1 MLAKGLGAEV
11 QEERPSARKAQQ
23 EQGTCSPGSP
33 VRRAHDCPLIRRGA
47 PDPATFERCWDQ
59 SGLKYGPAH
68 T

>member
-11 QEERPSARKAQQ
+11 GRRGLVPGSAQQ
-23 EQGTCSPGSP
+23 EQGTCSLRSP
-33 VRRAHDCPLIRRGA
+33 VRRAHDCPLVRRGA

-59 SGLKYGPAH
+59 SGLKYGPVH